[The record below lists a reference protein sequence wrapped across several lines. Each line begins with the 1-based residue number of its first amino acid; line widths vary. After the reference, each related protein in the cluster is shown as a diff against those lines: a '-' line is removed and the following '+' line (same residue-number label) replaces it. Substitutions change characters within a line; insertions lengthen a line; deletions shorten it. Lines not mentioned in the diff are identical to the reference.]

1 MAGYEKFVKELGI
14 NFEWEINKDTKK
26 LEYRDLTG
34 PEKLLVLKHINF
46 HFLLSDF
53 HDADKLQ
60 ALWSNFRD
68 IIGDL
73 ILNYTTGPTDS
84 AISSLEDKMKKWFQ
98 KFLDLH
104 QAKDVTLYMHSLY
117 AHVPEFLKLYQNLA
131 YYTQQGMEKYNNT
144 VSKDFFRSSNHR
156 EVSAV
161 KQLFLKKHRIQ
172 LLEATGLERV
182 KESYNC
188 GPFNF

>member
-1 MAGYEKFVKELGI
+1 M
-14 NFEWEINKDTKK
+14 
-26 LEYRDLTG
+26 EYRDLTG

-46 HFLLSDF
+46 HFLLSKF

-73 ILNYTTGPTDS
+73 KLNYTTGPTDS
-84 AISSLEDKMKKWFQ
+84 AISSLEDKMKIWFQ
-98 KFLDLH
+98 KFVDLH
-104 QAKDVTLYMHSLY
+104 QAKDVTMYMHSLY

-144 VSKDFFRSSNHR
+144 VSKDFSRSSNDR
-156 EVSAV
+156 EVSAL

-188 GPFNF
+188 GHFNF